1 MHGKITSRYVV
12 TIRNN
17 KVAEIDR
24 LDDEDEEMLGI
35 EWALS
40 ELKDSNRHNGSVDGS
55 YTLAGEE
62 ELSEF
67 LDQVRALLGADA
79 VAGFEEA
86 PDPD

>member
-1 MHGKITSRYVV
+1 MHGKSTPRYIV

-17 KVAEIDR
+17 KVVEIGM

-40 ELKDSNRHNGSVDGS
+40 ELKDSNRHSRSVDGS
-55 YTLAGEE
+55 YTLAGED

-67 LDQVRALLGADA
+67 LDQVRALLGPDA
-79 VAGFEEA
+79 VAGLKEA
-86 PDPD
+86 PNPD